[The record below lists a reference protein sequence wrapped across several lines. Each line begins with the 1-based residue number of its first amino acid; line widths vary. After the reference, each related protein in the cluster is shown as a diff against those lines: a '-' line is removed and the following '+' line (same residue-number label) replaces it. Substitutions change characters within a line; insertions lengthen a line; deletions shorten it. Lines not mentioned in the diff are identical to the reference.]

1 MNTPLQKF
9 KNYCRKTDAR
19 LFFVADDGAILFSAR
34 FIASLISYLTTI
46 VSLEDLHNFHHQSWS
61 GLELNKQLRSYTVR
75 KKHLIYIHSI
85 HTQLI
90 AKRTHTKNT

>member
-46 VSLEDLHNFHHQSWS
+46 VSLPYRASLPLAGLPSLLGLPAGQLDARL
-61 GLELNKQLRSYTVR
+61 LELNKQLYS
-75 KKHLIYIHSI
+75 
-85 HTQLI
+85 
-90 AKRTHTKNT
+90 

>member
-46 VSLEDLHNFHHQSWS
+46 VSLPYRASLPLAGLLGLPAGQLDARL
-61 GLELNKQLRSYTVR
+61 LELNKQLYS
-75 KKHLIYIHSI
+75 
-85 HTQLI
+85 
-90 AKRTHTKNT
+90 